1 MAYEPKT
8 WQCGEVVTANDL
20 NHIER
25 GIAEASEGEGGTEP
39 LIVNVTEN
47 DGNFYMD
54 KTFGEIRVAFLSG
67 RTVLVLESNPDGS
80 ESLNESLNGGM
91 VTRLEYTLNTEF
103 ESASGM
109 VSCYQSFSVTVDE
122 APYTLEAL
130 DAQYPFYN

>member
-8 WQCGEVVTANDL
+8 WERGEVISADAL
-20 NHIER
+20 NHIEQ
-25 GIAEASEGEGGTEP
+25 GVAEASEGGGTEP

-47 DGNFYMD
+47 DGNYYMD

-67 RTVLVLESNPDGS
+67 RTVLVLEPNQDGS
-80 ESLNESLNGGM
+80 ESPNESLNGGM
-91 VTRLEYTLNTEF
+91 VTSLDYLVNTEF
-103 ESASGM
+103 ESALGT
-109 VSCYQSFSVTVDE
+109 VNCYQAFSVVMNE